1 LETSSG
7 GASSR
12 ARAVAGRACAVR
24 RIPGILGDVDAIATS
39 GRYWAEATSRELE
52 SLDPERTVVVLP
64 VAAIEQH
71 GPHLPLA
78 TDAIVADA
86 LVCHAV
92 ATARRHAR
100 VLALPPLVIGHSLE
114 HREFA
119 GTLTTAAETLL
130 ALWGDVARGVART
143 GARKL
148 VLLNAHGGQR
158 SIVDLVAVRTRAEL
172 GLLVVRANYFAFGVP
187 PGLFGTDELEQGLH
201 GGEVETSLLL
211 YLRPELVRRE
221 HLADFRPR
229 TPAALGGILGA
240 ELPIGYGWLA
250 GDLHPSGCA
259 GNAAAA
265 DIERGAALHAH
276 LCQRLDALIDVVAAT
291 PLAELLASERTRT

>member
-1 LETSSG
+1 MDSLNT
-7 GASSR
+7 A
-12 ARAVAGRACAVR
+12 
-24 RIPGILGDVDAIATS
+24 
-39 GRYWAEATSRELE
+39 GRYWADATTRELE

-86 LVCHAV
+86 LVRHAV
-92 ATARRHAR
+92 ATPRPVAR
-100 VLALPPLVIGHSLE
+100 VLALPPLVVGHSLE
-114 HREFA
+114 HAGFA
-119 GTLTTAAETLL
+119 GTLSTSAETLL

-158 SIVDLVAVRTRAEL
+158 SIVDLAAVRARAES

-187 PGLFGTDELEQGLH
+187 PGLFDADELELGLH

-211 YLRPELVRRE
+211 HLRPELVRRE

-229 TPAALGGILGA
+229 TPPALRGTLGP

-250 GDLHPSGCA
+250 GDLHASGCA
-259 GNAAAA
+259 GDAAAA
-265 DIERGAALHAH
+265 DADRGARLYAH
-276 LCQRLDALIDVVAAT
+276 LCARLDALIDAVAAT
-291 PLAELLASERTRT
+291 PLAELLARD

>member
-1 LETSSG
+1 MDSLNT
-7 GASSR
+7 A
-12 ARAVAGRACAVR
+12 
-24 RIPGILGDVDAIATS
+24 
-39 GRYWAEATSRELE
+39 GRYWADATTRELE

-86 LVCHAV
+86 LVRHAV
-92 ATARRHAR
+92 ATPRPVAR
-100 VLALPPLVIGHSLE
+100 VLALPPLVVGHSLE
-114 HREFA
+114 HAGFA
-119 GTLTTAAETLL
+119 GTLSASAETLL

-158 SIVDLVAVRTRAEL
+158 SIVDLVAVRARAEH

-187 PGLFGTDELEQGLH
+187 DGLFAADELELGLH

-211 YLRPELVRRE
+211 HLRPDLCLLFEL
-221 HLADFRPR
+221 LTDFDEGLQEWRYRHIKLVER
-229 TPAALGGILGA
+229 TIGSKHGTGGSLGA
-240 ELPIGYGWLA
+240 EFLKRSLFRPIF
-250 GDLHPSGCA
+250 P
-259 GNAAAA
+259 
-265 DIERGAALHAH
+265 ALWAIRH
-276 LCQRLDALIDVVAAT
+276 RL
-291 PLAELLASERTRT
+291 

>member
-1 LETSSG
+1 VNTSAPAG
-7 GASSR
+7 GYW
-12 ARAVAGRACAVR
+12 
-24 RIPGILGDVDAIATS
+24 GD
-39 GRYWAEATSRELE
+39 ATSRELE

-78 TDAIVADA
+78 TDAIVVDA
-86 LVCHAV
+86 LVRHAL
-92 ATARRHAR
+92 ATPRPAAR
-100 VLALPPLVIGHSLE
+100 VLALPTLTIGHSLE
-114 HREFA
+114 HASFP
-119 GTLTTAAETLL
+119 GTLTTSAETLL

-148 VLLNAHGGQR
+148 VVLNAHGGQC
-158 SIVDLVAVRTRAEL
+158 SLVDLVAVRTRAEL
-172 GLLVVRANYFAFGVP
+172 GLLVVRANYFAFGMP
-187 PGLFGTDELEQGLH
+187 AGLFGADELARGLH

-211 YLRPELVRRE
+211 HLRPELVRRE

-229 TPAALGGILGA
+229 RPAHPGAMLGP

-250 GDLHPSGCA
+250 EDLNPSGCT

-265 DIERGAALHAH
+265 DAVRGAALYAH
-276 LCQRLDALIDVVAAT
+276 LCAKLDALIDTVAST
-291 PLAELLASERTRT
+291 PLAELLATG

>member
-1 LETSSG
+1 MDSPTT
-7 GASSR
+7 
-12 ARAVAGRACAVR
+12 AGRW
-24 RIPGILGDVDAIATS
+24 
-39 GRYWAEATSRELE
+39 WAEATAPELA

-86 LVCHAV
+86 LVRHAV
-92 ATARRHAR
+92 ATPRPVAR
-100 VLALPPLVIGHSLE
+100 VLALPTLAIGHSLE
-114 HREFA
+114 HERFA
-119 GTLTTAAETLL
+119 GTLSASAETLL

-158 SIVDLVAVRTRAEL
+158 SIVDLVAVRARAEH

-187 PGLFGTDELEQGLH
+187 DGLFAADELELGLH

-211 YLRPELVRRE
+211 HLRPDLVRRE

-229 TPAALGGILGA
+229 TPVALRGTLGP

-250 GDLHPSGCA
+250 GDLHASGCA
-259 GNAAAA
+259 GDAEAA
-265 DIERGAALHAH
+265 DAVRGARLHAH
-276 LCQRLDALIDVVAAT
+276 LCARLDALIDAVAAT
-291 PLAELLASERTRT
+291 PLADLLARE